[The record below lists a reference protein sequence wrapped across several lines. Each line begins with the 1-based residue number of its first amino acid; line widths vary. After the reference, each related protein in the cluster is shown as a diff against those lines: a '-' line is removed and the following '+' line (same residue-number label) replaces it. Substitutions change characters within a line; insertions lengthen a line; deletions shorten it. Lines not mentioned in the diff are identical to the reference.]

1 MGMSGPSRDGGM
13 MAEINV
19 TPFVDVMLVLL
30 IIFMVTAPLMA
41 TGVEIDLPSANT
53 PPVEVTGEQ
62 LVIAMNKEGELTLA
76 RGSNPAQA
84 LTRDQL
90 AANLTEEGKAHPER
104 AVFVQA
110 DGALPYQE
118 VMNLLEMA
126 KQAGIPKVGLVTRP
140 APAP

>member
-30 IIFMVTAPLMA
+30 IIFMVTTPLMA
-41 TGVEIDLPSANT
+41 TGVEIDLPSAT
-53 PPVEVTGEQ
+53 APPVEVTGEQ
-62 LVIAMNKEGELTLA
+62 LVIGMNRDGELTLA
-76 RGSNPAQA
+76 RGVIRPAA
-84 LTRDQL
+84 HSG
-90 AANLTEEGKAHPER
+90 AARSEPARGRKAHPDH

-110 DGALPYQE
+110 DGTLPYQE

-140 APAP
+140 PSEP

>member
-1 MGMSGPSRDGGM
+1 MS
-13 MAEINV
+13 EINV

-62 LVIAMNKEGELTLA
+62 LVIGMKTSGEFTLA
-76 RGSNPAQA
+76 RGSNPAQT
-84 LTRDQL
+84 LTKEQL
-90 AANLTEEGKAHPER
+90 EANLREEGKAHPDH

-140 APAP
+140 PTAP